1 MALPSQMDRS
11 GDTARPFASRGRSG
25 SGKLVVGGVALLL
38 VAGGIVAIWQLGLF
52 GSRSPEAGA
61 LAPSAASADPL
72 ANTAPTPVPA
82 PVPAPITSTPTS
94 TGVGAL
100 SATPTVIG
108 QGSLSEPRP
117 SDTPRPAPV
126 DVTSPDL
133 KPQPAPSPAP
143 GTAPGT
149 TPGTTPGSTPGLGT
163 PGGAPTGS
171 PSSAIEAPGSVS
183 EVRSLIDQGEQKLA
197 SGDPVAARAL
207 WSKALLDSRAGASD
221 QQTLREKLQKV
232 NEQLL
237 FSPTV
242 TKGDPLVESYT
253 VVSGDNLVRIARKRD
268 LATDWRLIQRINKVN
283 PNALRVGQKL
293 KLVRGPFHAVVHKSE
308 YRLDLFAGS
317 PDDSNSWLFI
327 RSFRVGLGE
336 GNSTPLG
343 TFVIRRNSKLVNP
356 PWVNPRTGERFAA
369 DDPKNPI
376 GEHWLGFEGL
386 GESAAITGYGLH
398 GTVDPDSIGKQAS
411 MGCVRM
417 ATDDIALMY
426 ELLVEQIST
435 VKVAP

>member
-11 GDTARPFASRGRSG
+11 GDTARPFAARGRSG
-25 SGKLVVGGVALLL
+25 SGKLMVGGIALLL

-52 GSRSPEAGA
+52 GTRTPEAGE
-61 LAPSAASADPL
+61 LSPSAAKADPL
-72 ANTAPTPVPA
+72 ANTNPTPVPA
-82 PVPAPITSTPTS
+82 PVSAPIGSMTPAGS
-94 TGVGAL
+94 ASL
-100 SATPTVIG
+100 SATPTVLT
-108 QGSLSEPRP
+108 QGSTAAEPRP
-117 SDTPRPAPV
+117 TDTPRPTPV

-133 KPQPAPSPAP
+133 KPQPAPAGTTPA
-143 GTAPGT
+143 GTTPSGTTPTGT
-149 TPGTTPGSTPGLGT
+149 TPGLGDPST
-163 PGGAPTGS
+163 S
-171 PSSAIEAPGSVS
+171 PSSAIESPGSVS

-221 QQTLREKLQKV
+221 QQSLREKLQKL

-242 TKGDPLVESYT
+242 TKGDALVESYT

-317 PDDSNSWLFI
+317 PDEPSSWLFI
-327 RSFRVGLGE
+327 RSFKVGLGE

-369 DDPKNPI
+369 DDAKNPI

-398 GTVDPDSIGKQAS
+398 GTIDPDSIGKQAS

-417 ATDDIALMY
+417 ASDDIALMY

>member
-11 GDTARPFASRGRSG
+11 GDSARPFASRGRAG
-25 SGKLVVGGVALLL
+25 SGKLVVGGIALLL

-52 GSRSPEAGA
+52 GSRSTDAGA
-61 LAPSAASADPL
+61 LAPSAAQADPL
-72 ANTAPTPVPA
+72 ANASPA
-82 PVPAPITSTPTS
+82 PVPAPLNSGSLTSPPPPGPA
-94 TGVGAL
+94 GVSSL
-100 SATPTVIG
+100 SATPTVVL
-108 QGSLSEPRP
+108 QGSP
-117 SDTPRPAPV
+117 SPSPGDSPRPAPV
-126 DVTSPDL
+126 DLTSPDL
-133 KPQPAPSPAP
+133 KPQPVPAAGTAPGTDPAGTPSPSLNPASPAP
-143 GTAPGT
+143 GT
-149 TPGTTPGSTPGLGT
+149 PGS
-163 PGGAPTGS
+163 
-171 PSSAIEAPGSVS
+171 IESPGSVS
-183 EVRSLIDQGEQKLA
+183 EVRGLIDQGEQKLA
-197 SGDPVAARAL
+197 SGDPVAARVL
-207 WSKALLDSRAGASD
+207 WSKALLDPRAGASD
-221 QQTLREKLQKV
+221 QQSLRERLQKL
-232 NEQLL
+232 NEDLL
-237 FSPTV
+237 FSPAV
-242 TKGDPLVESYT
+242 NKADPLVESYT

-268 LATDWRLIQRINKVN
+268 LATDWRLIQRINRVN

-293 KLVRGPFHAVVHKSE
+293 KLVRGPFHAVVHKGE

-317 PDDSNSWLFI
+317 PDEPSSWLFI
-327 RSFRVGLGE
+327 RSFKVGLGE

-386 GESAAITGYGLH
+386 GESASITGYGLH
-398 GTVDPDSIGKQAS
+398 GTIDPESIGRQAS